1 MKSVLCS
8 VLKSFARHALSKR
21 TCRSPCCPLSCG
33 RGKRKWS
40 YVFRD
45 PIDAWVSYYYHGVTS
60 GIFYGKTLEDYF
72 NDFIE
77 NQADKWDPITNAT
90 EYYQLRNEPWIYY
103 TSFERMKTNLRA
115 VIEDL
120 CKFLDKTVT
129 EQQLERLLKHL
140 SFEEM
145 KSR

>member
-1 MKSVLCS
+1 MQRVEE
-8 VLKSFARHALSKR
+8 F
-21 TCRSPCCPLSCG
+21 RSPRLVKAHLPLALLPAQLLQ
-33 RGKRKWS
+33 RKTKVV
-40 YVFRD
+40 YVFRN

-60 GIFYGKTLEDYF
+60 GIFYGRTLEDYF

-77 NQADKWDPITNAT
+77 NHADKWDPITNAT

-120 CKFLDKTVT
+120 CKF
-129 EQQLERLLKHL
+129 QA
-140 SFEEM
+140 S
-145 KSR
+145 